1 MKRIMNNL
9 YVTLYTF
16 ELKKNKHQDNT
27 NKVYSNNKENFIHFK
42 NQIHLAFL
50 KDPNFKNLNKLPELN
65 TKEFFLV
72 DYNHILHCI
81 IIGTKILVPGWSLQ
95 IEKSLEFYI
104 NKKIYLP
111 NQFQFSLKDYTYWS
125 HNADIKPRRLRSL
138 GGALRRIISLHK
150 NIYYD
155 VSYNKENK
163 NIQFYTIFGNNKKL
177 QATYLGVSQNKK
189 IIVNQKSISID
200 TISCSKRE
208 NKKEKHRF
216 NEKNEIV
223 NLSDKTLCEINKETI
238 FLNELSNENLA
249 EIYKKVDDQIN
260 ILVNHHRNDVIDF
273 LCKKLY
279 SIKQLDF
286 KNSVLEN

>member
-1 MKRIMNNL
+1 MNNL

-16 ELKKNKHQDNT
+16 ELKKNKHQDNK
-27 NKVYSNNKENFIHFK
+27 NKVFSDNKENFMHFK
-42 NQIHLAFL
+42 NQILLAFL
-50 KDPNFKNLNKLPELN
+50 KDPDFKNLNKLSELN
-65 TKEFFLV
+65 IKEFFLI

-81 IIGTKILVPGWSLQ
+81 IIGTQILVPGWSLQ
-95 IEKSLEFYI
+95 IKKVLEFYI

-138 GGALRRIISLHK
+138 GGALRRIIFLHK

-155 VSYNKENK
+155 VFYNKENK

-177 QATYLGVSQNKK
+177 QATYLGISQNKK
-189 IIVNQKSISID
+189 IIVNQKPISID
-200 TISCSKRE
+200 IISSSKRE

-223 NLSDKTLCEINKETI
+223 NLSEKTLCKINKENI
-238 FLNELSNENLA
+238 FLNELSNEILD
-249 EIYKKVDDQIN
+249 EIYKELDNKIN
-260 ILVNHHRNDVIDF
+260 ILASYHRNDVIDF
-273 LCKKLY
+273 LCQKLS
-279 SIKQLDF
+279 SIKKLDF
-286 KNSVLEN
+286 KNSVMEN

>member
-1 MKRIMNNL
+1 MNSKKYTIYQSQHIFYIKIIMNNL

-104 NKKIYLP
+104 NKKNLFTKPVSI
-111 NQFQFSLKDYTYWS
+111 FSK
-125 HNADIKPRRLRSL
+125 RLHL
-138 GGALRRIISLHK
+138 L
-150 NIYYD
+150 
-155 VSYNKENK
+155 
-163 NIQFYTIFGNNKKL
+163 
-177 QATYLGVSQNKK
+177 VSQ
-189 IIVNQKSISID
+189 
-200 TISCSKRE
+200 C
-208 NKKEKHRF
+208 
-216 NEKNEIV
+216 
-223 NLSDKTLCEINKETI
+223 
-238 FLNELSNENLA
+238 
-249 EIYKKVDDQIN
+249 
-260 ILVNHHRNDVIDF
+260 
-273 LCKKLY
+273 
-279 SIKQLDF
+279 
-286 KNSVLEN
+286 